1 MYCAWFL
8 LVTFY
13 TTDPIYFFCHQR
25 FCGFR
30 CIAVLWRPFWW
41 RALWL
46 WVNFKY
52 FHWTCSMNTYFLS
65 SWDMTDG
72 ERKLSTY
79 QFRKPCSQLKKSDFV
94 TDSSLTPAYPC
105 NTPTWNWKL
114 LRGQLWKW
122 LNTIINCWRPC
133 EWTLSTRG
141 FLRSKMSSEYFLRRP
156 CEWLR
161 STCEYRKPL
170 EKRGGWVGSVWG
182 TRRSDF
188 EELTA
193 FTVVE
198 LHALQ
203 LSWLKLEIFWD
214 VETP

>member
-1 MYCAWFL
+1 MLGFFL
-8 LVTFY
+8 LHSTP
-13 TTDPIYFFCHQR
+13 PIRFTFFCHQR

-79 QFRKPCSQLKKSDFV
+79 QFRKSCSQLKKSDFV

-203 LSWLKLEIFWD
+203 LSWLRLEIFWD

>member
-1 MYCAWFL
+1 MLGFFL
-8 LVTFY
+8 LHSTPLIRF
-13 TTDPIYFFCHQR
+13 TFFCHQR

-203 LSWLKLEIFWD
+203 LSWLKLEIFSD

>member
-1 MYCAWFL
+1 MLGFFL
-8 LVTFY
+8 LHSTPLIRF
-13 TTDPIYFFCHQR
+13 TFFCHQR

-52 FHWTCSMNTYFLS
+52 FHWTCIMNTYFLS

-182 TRRSDF
+182 TRQSDF

-203 LSWLKLEIFWD
+203 LSWLKLEIFSD

>member
-1 MYCAWFL
+1 MLGFFL
-8 LVTFY
+8 LHSTALIRF
-13 TTDPIYFFCHQR
+13 TFFCHQR

-52 FHWTCSMNTYFLS
+52 FHWTCIMNTYFLS

-72 ERKLSTY
+72 ERKHSTY

-161 STCEYRKPL
+161 STCDYRKPL

>member
-1 MYCAWFL
+1 MLGFFL
-8 LVTFY
+8 LHSTPLIRF
-13 TTDPIYFFCHQR
+13 TFFCHQR

-122 LNTIINCWRPC
+122 LNTIIICWRPC

-203 LSWLKLEIFWD
+203 LSWLRLEIFWD

>member
-1 MYCAWFL
+1 MLGFFL
-8 LVTFY
+8 LHSTPLIRF
-13 TTDPIYFFCHQR
+13 TFFCHQR

-203 LSWLKLEIFWD
+203 LSWLRLEIFWD

>member
-1 MYCAWFL
+1 MLGFFL
-8 LVTFY
+8 LHSTPLIRF
-13 TTDPIYFFCHQR
+13 TFFCHHR

>member
-1 MYCAWFL
+1 MLGFFL
-8 LVTFY
+8 LHSTALIRF
-13 TTDPIYFFCHQR
+13 TFFCHQR

-203 LSWLKLEIFWD
+203 LSWLKLGIFWD
-214 VETP
+214 VVTP

>member
-1 MYCAWFL
+1 MLGFFL
-8 LVTFY
+8 LHSTPLIRF
-13 TTDPIYFFCHQR
+13 TFFCHQR

>member
-1 MYCAWFL
+1 MLGFFL
-8 LVTFY
+8 LHSTPLIRF
-13 TTDPIYFFCHQR
+13 TFFCHQR

-30 CIAVLWRPFWW
+30 CDAVLWRPFWW

-65 SWDMTDG
+65 SWDMTNG

-203 LSWLKLEIFWD
+203 LSWLRLEIFWD

>member
-1 MYCAWFL
+1 MLGFFL
-8 LVTFY
+8 LHSTPLIRF
-13 TTDPIYFFCHQR
+13 TFFCHQR

-170 EKRGGWVGSVWG
+170 EKRGGWVGLVWG

>member
-1 MYCAWFL
+1 MLGFVL
-8 LVTFY
+8 LQSTALIRF
-13 TTDPIYFFCHQR
+13 TFFCHQR

-52 FHWTCSMNTYFLS
+52 FHWTCIMNTYFLS

-94 TDSSLTPAYPC
+94 TDSSLMPAYPC

-122 LNTIINCWRPC
+122 SNTIINCWRLC

-141 FLRSKMSSEYFLRRP
+141 FLQSKRSSEYFLRRP

>member
-1 MYCAWFL
+1 MLGFFL
-8 LVTFY
+8 LHSTPLIRF
-13 TTDPIYFFCHQR
+13 TFFCYHR

-122 LNTIINCWRPC
+122 LNTIISNCWRLC

-182 TRRSDF
+182 TRQSDF

-203 LSWLKLEIFWD
+203 LSWLRLEIFWD

>member
-1 MYCAWFL
+1 MKSPMIMSQFQIL
-8 LVTFY
+8 QLDLQHEHV
-13 TTDPIYFFCHQR
+13 FF
-25 FCGFR
+25 
-30 CIAVLWRPFWW
+30 
-41 RALWL
+41 
-46 WVNFKY
+46 
-52 FHWTCSMNTYFLS
+52 S

-122 LNTIINCWRPC
+122 LNTITNCWRLC

>member
-1 MYCAWFL
+1 MLGFFL
-8 LVTFY
+8 LHSTALIRF
-13 TTDPIYFFCHQR
+13 TFFCHQR

-52 FHWTCSMNTYFLS
+52 FYWTCSMNTYFLS

-94 TDSSLTPAYPC
+94 TDSSLMPAYPC

>member
-1 MYCAWFL
+1 MLGFFL
-8 LVTFY
+8 LHSTP
-13 TTDPIYFFCHQR
+13 PIRFTFFCHQR

-52 FHWTCSMNTYFLS
+52 FHWTCIMNTYFLS
-65 SWDMTDG
+65 SWDMTNG

-114 LRGQLWKW
+114 LRGQLSKW

>member
-1 MYCAWFL
+1 MLGFFL
-8 LVTFY
+8 LHSTALIRF
-13 TTDPIYFFCHQR
+13 TFFCHQR

-52 FHWTCSMNTYFLS
+52 FHWTCIMNTYFLS

-94 TDSSLTPAYPC
+94 TDSSLMPAYPC